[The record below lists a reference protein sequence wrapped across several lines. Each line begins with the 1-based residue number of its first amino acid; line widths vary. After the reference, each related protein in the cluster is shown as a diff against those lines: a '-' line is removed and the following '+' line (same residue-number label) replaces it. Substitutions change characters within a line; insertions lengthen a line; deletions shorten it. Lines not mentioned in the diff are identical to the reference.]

1 MTVPYSALEIE
12 EKLEELLAAVLSSRR
27 TASEPAAQLSNLN
40 RASQDFTLH
49 WADVIAKSNSE
60 MAFQFVSFAT
70 KAFSLMDIKSIE
82 MWIIE
87 AMDIYDR
94 QGLYPGSACFREV
107 EKFAS
112 QLTQSQNSVE
122 FEEIAG
128 VLTKFARGVSGRHLE
143 IRVDNEAC
151 TDTEAIY
158 LPKFVTEFDSKPMN
172 FQLYKATSAFLLAQT
187 RYGTFRVNS
196 KTGIPVICSEIQKFR
211 DQTRA
216 LRLFEAVEEVR
227 LLTRI
232 ESDYPGLGRQLKEL
246 RSSAESKTPLDQFEL
261 LLDLVRDR
269 KSTVK
274 ESLRVVR
281 TLYSKNV
288 DVRNPFC
295 YQGVVDLEKVR
306 LITKQRVE
314 RERDRFRTE
323 LATLS
328 EAASSEEEVNVH
340 DGEPEERRQIS
351 LNESFEPDENNDWE
365 MTIMIDGKPVSLSD
379 EMVQTAQS
387 IVQDFGE
394 IPEDYLVPAGDSQYQ
409 ADNSAQE
416 RDSDRLL
423 SKNSEVFYYDEWDY
437 RRCHYRK
444 NWCALKEL
452 DMHPSYEPKVE
463 QILEKHAHL
472 VRDIRKTFEL
482 LRGDNKTLRR
492 QKNGDDIDIDAVVQ
506 SYADVREGHEM
517 TDRIFIQSRKIERD
531 LAVVFMVDVSG
542 STKGWINEA
551 ERESL
556 VLLCEALQTLG
567 DRYAIYGFSGM
578 TRKRCEVYR
587 IKKFDEPYSSTVKAR
602 IAGMRPQDYTRMGV
616 VIRHLSEKLMAID
629 AKTRVLI
636 TISDGKPDDYDGYRG
651 EYGIEDT
658 RQALMEV
665 KHAGIHPFCI
675 TIDSR
680 AHDYLPHMY
689 GHVNYTVVSDVGKLP
704 FRVSEIYRRLTT

>member
-1 MTVPYSALEIE
+1 MTSPYSVPEIE
-12 EKLEELLAAVLSSRR
+12 EKLADLLGAVLSSRR
-27 TASEPAAQLSNLN
+27 TASESAVQLSGLN
-40 RASQDFTLH
+40 RTSQDFALH

-60 MAFQFVSFAT
+60 MAFQFVSFAA
-70 KAFSLMDIKSIE
+70 KAFALMDVKGIE
-82 MWIIE
+82 LWIIE

-107 EKFAS
+107 EKFAD
-112 QLTQSQNSVE
+112 QLTQTQNSVE

-128 VLTKFARGVSGRHLE
+128 VLTKYARGVSGRHLE
-143 IRVDNEAC
+143 FCVDSEAC
-151 TDTEAIY
+151 TDTEVIY
-158 LPKFVTEFDSKPMN
+158 LPNFITEFDSKPMN

-196 KTGIPVICSEIQKFR
+196 KTGIPIICSEIQKFQ
-211 DQTRA
+211 DQARA

-232 ESDYPGLGRQLKEL
+232 ESDYPGLGRQLNEL
-246 RSSAESKTPLDQFEL
+246 RSQSDSKSPLDRFEF
-261 LLDLVRDR
+261 LLDLVRDAN
-269 KSTVK
+269 STVQQ
-274 ESLRVVR
+274 SLHVVR
-281 TLYSKNV
+281 TLYTNNV
-288 DVRNPFC
+288 DVQNPFC

-306 LITKQRVE
+306 LTTKQRVE
-314 RERDRFRTE
+314 RERDKFRSE

-328 EAASSEEEVNVH
+328 EAAFSEEEVDVH
-340 DGEPEERRQIS
+340 GDEQEKRREIS
-351 LNESFEPDENNDWE
+351 LNEGCEREENNDWE
-365 MTIMIDGKPVSLSD
+365 MTVMIDGKPVSLSE

-387 IVQDFGE
+387 IIQDFGE
-394 IPEDYLVPAGDSQYQ
+394 IPQDYLVPAGESQYRS
-409 ADNSAQE
+409 DNSVRE
-416 RDSDRLL
+416 KDSDRSR

-463 QILEKHAHL
+463 QILKKHSHL

-506 SYADVREGHEM
+506 SYADVQKGHEM

-587 IKKFDEPYSSTVKAR
+587 IKTFDERYGSTVKAR

-616 VIRHLSEKLMAID
+616 VIRHLSQKLMAVD

>member
-1 MTVPYSALEIE
+1 MTSPYSAPEIE
-12 EKLEELLAAVLSSRR
+12 EKLADLLGAVLSSRR
-27 TASEPAAQLSNLN
+27 TASEPAVQLSGLN
-40 RASQDFTLH
+40 RTSQDFALH

-60 MAFQFVSFAT
+60 MAFQFVSFAA
-70 KAFSLMDIKSIE
+70 KAFALMDVKSIE
-82 MWIIE
+82 LWIIE

-107 EKFAS
+107 EKFAD
-112 QLTQSQNSVE
+112 QLIQTQNSVE

-128 VLTKFARGVSGRHLE
+128 VLTKYARGVSGRHLE
-143 IRVDNEAC
+143 FCVDSEAC
-151 TDTEAIY
+151 TDTEVIY

-196 KTGIPVICSEIQKFR
+196 KTGIPIICSEIQKFQ
-211 DQTRA
+211 DQARA
-216 LRLFEAVEEVR
+216 LRLFEAVEDVR
-227 LLTRI
+227 LLARI
-232 ESDYPGLGRQLKEL
+232 ESDYPGLGRQLNEL
-246 RSSAESKTPLDQFEL
+246 RSRSDSKSPLRRFEF
-261 LLDLVRDR
+261 LLDLVRDAN
-269 KSTVK
+269 STVQQ
-274 ESLRVVR
+274 SLHVVR
-281 TLYSKNV
+281 TLYLKNV
-288 DVRNPFC
+288 DVQNPFC
-295 YQGVVDLEKVR
+295 YQGIVDLEKVR

-314 RERDRFRTE
+314 RERDKFRSE

-328 EAASSEEEVNVH
+328 EAAFSEEEVDVH
-340 DGEPEERRQIS
+340 GDEQEERREIS
-351 LNESFEPDENNDWE
+351 LNEGFEREENNDWE
-365 MTIMIDGKPVSLSD
+365 MTVMIDGKPVSLSE

-387 IVQDFGE
+387 IIQDFGE
-394 IPEDYLVPAGDSQYQ
+394 IPQDYLVPAGEGQYRS
-409 ADNSAQE
+409 DNSARE
-416 RDSDRLL
+416 KDSDRSR

-463 QILEKHAHL
+463 QILKKHSHL

-492 QKNGDDIDIDAVVQ
+492 QKNGDDIDIDAFVQ
-506 SYADVREGHEM
+506 SYADVQKGHEM

-587 IKKFDEPYSSTVKAR
+587 IKTFDEHYGSTVKAR

-616 VIRHLSEKLMAID
+616 VIRHLSQKLMAVD